1 MINYLKADA
10 TMPQAE
16 GNIIIAHICN
26 DIGAWGKGFVMAI
39 SKRWKEPVKQYKQW
53 YKEGEDFTLGAVQ
66 FVAVEENVWVANII
80 GQHKIYKDE
89 NGNPPIRYE
98 AVKEGLQQVAEF
110 AQKINAKVQMPRI
123 GCGLAGGSWDEIEAI
138 IEDTLLQ
145 KGIEVFVCD
154 I

>member
-10 TMPQAE
+10 TIPQTE
-16 GNIIIAHICN
+16 GNIIISHICN

-53 YKEGEDFTLGAVQ
+53 YKE
-66 FVAVEENVWVANII
+66 
-80 GQHKIYKDE
+80 
-89 NGNPPIRYE
+89 
-98 AVKEGLQQVAEF
+98 AVKEGLQQVAEY

-123 GCGLAGGSWDEIEAI
+123 GCGLAGGSWDEIEKI
-138 IEDTLLQ
+138 IEETLLQ

>member
-10 TMPQAE
+10 TIPQTE
-16 GNIIIAHICN
+16 GNIIISHICN
-26 DIGAWGKGFVMAI
+26 DIGTWGKGFVLAI
-39 SKRWKEPVKQYKQW
+39 SKRWKEPAKQYKQW
-53 YKEGEDFTLGAVQ
+53 YKEGEGFALGAVQ

-110 AQKINAKVQMPRI
+110 AKKMNAKVQMPLI

-145 KGIEVFVCD
+145 KGVEVFVCD

>member
-10 TMPQAE
+10 TIPQTE
-16 GNIIIAHICN
+16 GNIIISHICN

-39 SKRWKEPVKQYKQW
+39 SKRWKEPAKQYKQW

-123 GCGLAGGSWDEIEAI
+123 GCGLAGGSWDEIEKI
-138 IEDTLLQ
+138 IEETL
-145 KGIEVFVCD
+145 
-154 I
+154 

>member
-10 TMPQAE
+10 TIPQTE
-16 GNIIIAHICN
+16 GNIIISHICN
-26 DIGAWGKGFVMAI
+26 DIGAWGKGFVLAI
-39 SKRWKEPVKQYKQW
+39 SKRWKEHKQW
-53 YKEGEDFTLGAVQ
+53 YKEGEDFALGAVQ

>member
-10 TMPQAE
+10 TIPQAE

-39 SKRWKEPVKQYKQW
+39 SKRWKEPAKQYKQW
-53 YKEGEDFTLGAVQ
+53 YKEGEDFALGAVQ
-66 FVAVEENVWVANII
+66 FVVVEENVQIANII

-123 GCGLAGGSWDEIEAI
+123 GCGLAGGS
-138 IEDTLLQ
+138 
-145 KGIEVFVCD
+145 
-154 I
+154 